1 MPVTP
6 HNALGLNKLIP
17 PKPVLSQVLGSNL
30 ALIKV
35 GTTNVNIQVTKPAN
49 KPAKAPVRV
58 PFFQKM
64 PPNVAG
70 ANCAT
75 AANEIKPM
83 DTNE

>member
-6 HNALGLNKLIP
+6 HSAFGLNKLMC
-17 PKPVLSQVLGSNL
+17 PKPTLSQALGSNL

-35 GTTNVNIQVTKPAN
+35 GTTNVNAQVIKPAN
-49 KPAKAPVRV
+49 KPAKAPARV
-58 PFFQKM
+58 LFFQKM

-75 AANEIKPM
+75 AANEIKPI